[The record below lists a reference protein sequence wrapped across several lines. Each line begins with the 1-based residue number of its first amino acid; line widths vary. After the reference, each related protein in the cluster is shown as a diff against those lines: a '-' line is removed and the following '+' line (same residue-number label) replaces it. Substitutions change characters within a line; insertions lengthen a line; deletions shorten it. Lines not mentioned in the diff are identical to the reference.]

1 MFILGI
7 EIDGQTID
15 LGEYPEKLDLGK
27 VKKFAA
33 RLADELNDLAGPH
46 TNHEIKIAQYEL
58 K

>member
-7 EIDGQTID
+7 EIDGQAID

-27 VKKFAA
+27 ANRLAA
-33 RLADELNDLAGPH
+33 RLVDELNDLTNPH
-46 TNHEIKIAQYEL
+46 TNHEIKIMQYKL